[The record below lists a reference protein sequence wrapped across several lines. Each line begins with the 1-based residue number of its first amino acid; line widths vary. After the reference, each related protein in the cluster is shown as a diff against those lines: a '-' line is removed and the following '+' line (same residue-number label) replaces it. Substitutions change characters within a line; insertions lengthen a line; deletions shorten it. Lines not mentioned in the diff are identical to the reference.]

1 VGDFSLPQDA
11 DDKNARTKTPP
22 TTGNERILMNLWLT
36 NGEPNNLEEWED
48 VEVVIKNFDFK
59 PKPE

>member
-1 VGDFSLPQDA
+1 
-11 DDKNARTKTPP
+11 
-22 TTGNERILMNLWLT
+22 MNLWLSY
-36 NGEPNNLEEWED
+36 GEPYNLEEWED